1 MIPADD
7 AATVVSQLRHELA
20 GLVGLDSLD
29 PDTVL
34 AFADGHLAR
43 ALDRLSGR
51 APQPV
56 LIAGRL

>member
-1 MIPADD
+1 MTAADV
-7 AATVVSQLRHELA
+7 AAVVSQLRHELA

-43 ALDRLSGR
+43 AQDQLAGLTPR
-51 APQPV
+51 PV